1 MATQSA
7 VTGTFDIQPILIKR
21 GRMFGSIG
29 DPVASAKDLTD
40 RYMQNALQRL
50 RSQKAGNAIAQ
61 SGLARLQGALS
72 SFQTALKG
80 LSSVG
85 GIVKQKA
92 SLSNPALGEVTATAN
107 AQAGR
112 YEFFIKQL
120 ASAHQVAFKGLSP
133 YGAKDAGTLK
143 IALANGESF
152 KVDLSAANADANGNV
167 SPAELARAVNQATGN
182 NGKVSASIV
191 TIEGEQRL
199 VLTSG
204 RTGEAGAISLDVGDI
219 RDPAL
224 AAALSST
231 PDELSMARDAIF
243 RFGGESGPE
252 IKQCSNTFTGIQGVS
267 VTFTQPMVEG
277 DSPLVVNIAL
287 DESGTTNAV
296 QSFVDAYNKAMGV
309 LAELTKVNPDD
320 PSSAGPFVGDAGV
333 RNLQQRMNAL
343 LRGTVGERRML
354 DYGISADRVG
364 KLSLDADKLK
374 AALAKNPNG
383 LDALFAAPEKGIVAR
398 MDAYLKTWT
407 SSVDG
412 QVKRRQD
419 SAVTIE
425 QSLKKKEQSLKVQ
438 YDQVYNR
445 YLTQFTRVAELQKRM
460 EYTKQLLD
468 DLLGGNKK

>member
-1 MATQSA
+1 
-7 VTGTFDIQPILIKR
+7 
-21 GRMFGSIG
+21 MFGNIG
-29 DPVASAKDLTD
+29 DPVVSAKELTEK
-40 RYMQNALQRL
+40 YMQNAVQRL
-50 RSQKAGNAIAQ
+50 KSQKAGNAVAQ
-61 SGLARLQGALS
+61 AGLTRLQGALS

-80 LSSVG
+80 LSGVG

-92 SLSNPALGEVTATAN
+92 SLSNRALGEATAAAG
-107 AQAGR
+107 AQPGR
-112 YEFFIKQL
+112 YAFFVKQL
-120 ASAHQVAFKGLSP
+120 ASAHQVAFKGLSS
-133 YGAKDAGTLK
+133 YGAKDAGTLG

-152 KVDLSAANADANGNV
+152 RVDLSAANADANGNV
-167 SPAELARAVNQATGN
+167 SPAELARAINQAVDN
-182 NGKVSASIV
+182 KGKVSASIV

-204 RTGEAGAISLDVGDI
+204 GTGEAGAISLDTSGI
-219 RDPAL
+219 RD
-224 AAALSST
+224 AALSAVLSGA

-243 RFGGESGPE
+243 RLGGESGVE
-252 IKQCSNTFTGIQGVS
+252 IKQSSNTFTGIQGVS
-267 VTFTQPMVEG
+267 VTFKQSMVEG
-277 DSPLVVNIAL
+277 DAPLLL
-287 DESGTTNAV
+287 DIELDQGGTADTV
-296 QSFVDAYNKAMGV
+296 QAFVDAYNKAMGV

-343 LRGTVGERRML
+343 LRATVGEKRML
-354 DYGISADRVG
+354 DYGISADRTG
-364 KLSLDADKLK
+364 KLSLDTGKLN

-383 LDALFAAPEKGIVAR
+383 LDALFADSEKGIVAR

-419 SAVTIE
+419 SAELIE
-425 QSLKKKEQSLKVQ
+425 QSLKKKERSLEVQ
-438 YDQVYNR
+438 YRQVYGR